1 MSEPQEKYIR
11 LRVALVAV
19 VFSLLLAV
27 IGVKAAYLQIFQG
40 PWLSKLAAEQYE
52 KSQKMSGKR
61 GIIYDRNATEMAVS
75 LQVTSVAAYPGRIES
90 SRQAAKDIS
99 KILKLKFRTLRKKLT
114 SKKSFV
120 WIKRHA
126 TPLEVEK
133 IKQLNIEGIE
143 FIPEYNRYYPNKT
156 LAAQVIGFTG
166 VDGNGLE
173 GVEYYYD
180 DYLKGANGN
189 VTLLRDARGRRFV
202 AAGQKETDYSGNNIR
217 LTIDRTVQYI
227 ADKTLEETVTEY
239 SAKSGIAI
247 VMVPR
252 TGALLAIAHY
262 PHFNPN
268 DFGKFSSLDR
278 RNRSITDPFEPGST
292 MKIFSAAAAIESG
305 GSSPNAIFFCENG
318 AYQIGRKVVHDMEEH
333 GWLSLQQIIKYSSN
347 IGAIK
352 ISEMVGPER
361 MYNTLVDFGF
371 GSRTGI
377 DCPGETIG
385 TLHHYERWS
394 RMDTS
399 AISFGHGISVSP
411 VQLITAVSA
420 IANGG
425 ILMKPYIV
433 SAILNQHNRIVYR
446 FGPQKIRRVISEQ
459 TAAKVSKIMQTVVTE
474 GGTGTQAAL
483 DSYTV
488 CGKTGTAKKVGEEG
502 TYTED
507 MYVASFVGFT
517 PAQNAEIAVLVIIDE
532 PQGKYYGGLVAAPA
546 FSKIARQT
554 LNYLNIPPV
563 TNRQLAV
570 SSVPGSNG

>member
-11 LRVALVAV
+11 LRVALVAI
-19 VFSLLLAV
+19 VFSLLLTA
-27 IGVKAAYLQIFQG
+27 IGAKAAYLQIFQG

-52 KSQKMSGKR
+52 RSQKMSGKR
-61 GIIYDRNATEMAVS
+61 GIIYDRNSTEMAVS
-75 LQVTSVAAYPGRIES
+75 LRVTSVAAYPGRIED
-90 SRQAAKDIS
+90 SRQAAKNIS
-99 KILKLKFRTLRKKLT
+99 RILKIKSRALGKKLA

-166 VDGNGLE
+166 VDGTGLE
-173 GVEYYYD
+173 GIEYYYN
-180 DYLKGANGN
+180 DYLKGTNGN
-189 VTLLRDARGRRFV
+189 ETLLRDARGRRYV
-202 AAGQKETDYSGNNIR
+202 AAGQKETDYSGSNIR
-217 LTIDRTVQYI
+217 LTIDRTIQYI
-227 ADKTLEETVTEY
+227 AEKTLEETVTEF

-247 VMVPR
+247 VMTPH
-252 TGALLAIAHY
+252 TGALLAVAHY

-268 DFGKFSSLDR
+268 DFGKFSSKDR

-318 AYQIGRKVVHDMEEH
+318 AYRIGRKVVHDMEEY

-361 MYNTLVDFGF
+361 MYDTLVDFGF
-371 GSRTGI
+371 GTRTGI
-377 DCPGETIG
+377 DCPGETVG
-385 TLHHYERWS
+385 TLHHYDRWS
-394 RMDTS
+394 RMDAS

-433 SAILNQHNRIVYR
+433 SAITDQHNRTVYQ
-446 FGPQKIRRVISEQ
+446 FEPQKVRRVISEQ
-459 TAAKVSKIMQTVVTE
+459 TATKVLKIMQTVVTA

-483 DSYTV
+483 DGYTV
-488 CGKTGTAKKVGEEG
+488 CGKTGTAKKIGEEG

-507 MYVASFVGFT
+507 SYISSFVGFT
-517 PAQNAEIAVLVIIDE
+517 PAQNAEIAVLVVIDE

-546 FSKIARQT
+546 FNRIARQT

-570 SSVPGSNG
+570 SSQPGSNG